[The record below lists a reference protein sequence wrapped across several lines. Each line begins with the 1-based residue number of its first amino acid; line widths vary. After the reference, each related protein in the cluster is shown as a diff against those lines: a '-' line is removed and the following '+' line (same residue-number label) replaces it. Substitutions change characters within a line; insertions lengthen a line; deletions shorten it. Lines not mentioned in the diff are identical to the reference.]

1 MSRGAGPE
9 SRVGGANAWVGGANE
24 QARANEHG
32 GWGQWA
38 GKGGVRTG
46 WVGPVSWMGRAYGS
60 CEGLD
65 ASSALSS
72 ATSQRA

>member
-9 SRVGGANAWVGGANE
+9 SRVGGANEWVGGANE

-38 GKGGVRTG
+38 LPVVR
-46 WVGPVSWMGRAYGS
+46 
-60 CEGLD
+60 
-65 ASSALSS
+65 
-72 ATSQRA
+72 